1 MIMADSNFID
11 LMESHDDE
19 NLILVLK
26 KRHEYN
32 SEAVNAAI
40 NIAIKRGLIR
50 NIEELED
57 LYPDKANELAEEEL
71 LKKEELGAKEI
82 LYKNRFKYFLILNVI
97 FYINFA
103 SNGSYYS
110 LPLLTVILAVFNR
123 LKFSDFLAKT
133 VMFLTCSVP
142 IARIMFL
149 LADAL

>member
-1 MIMADSNFID
+1 MADSNFIEV
-11 LMESHDDE
+11 MESHDDE

-26 KRHEYN
+26 KRHEYKP
-32 SEAVNAAI
+32 EAGNAAI

-50 NIEELED
+50 NIEEFD
-57 LYPDKANELAEEEL
+57 VRRNADKANEIAEEEL
-71 LKKEELGAKEI
+71 LKKEELDAKQI
-82 LYKNRFKYFLILNVI
+82 LYENRFKYFLMVNVI
-97 FYINFA
+97 FYISYA